1 MDDKSLIKFYSR
13 LTTRQQQVLQLTS
26 EGLTN
31 KQIAQRLY
39 IAPSVVAGHLTTIY
53 SELGS
58 LDAFAHSQP
67 NRYTLMLTFPPFFAQ
82 YPELRDTGL
91 SDKTRRDNM

>member
-1 MDDKSLIKFYSR
+1 MDDKHLIKFYAS
-13 LTTRQQQVLQLTS
+13 LTTRQQQVLQLAS

-53 SELGS
+53 GELGT
-58 LDAFAHSQP
+58 LEVFAHTQS
-67 NRYTLMLTFPPFFAQ
+67 NRYTLMLTFPPFFAR
-82 YPELRDTGL
+82 YPELRDETL
-91 SDKTRRDNM
+91 LADTVR

>member
-1 MDDKSLIKFYSR
+1 MDDKHLIKFYAR
-13 LTTRQQQVLQLTS
+13 LTTRQQQVLQLAG

-53 SELGS
+53 GELGT
-58 LDAFAHSQP
+58 LEPFAHRHP
-67 NRYTLMLTFPPFFAQ
+67 NRYTLMLTFAPFFAR
-82 YPELRDTGL
+82 YPYLRNEMLDAGVA
-91 SDKTRRDNM
+91 K

>member
-1 MDDKSLIKFYSR
+1 MDDKHLFKFYAS

-31 KQIAQRLY
+31 KEIAQRLY

-53 SELGS
+53 GELGT
-58 LDAFAHSQP
+58 LEPFAHAHP
-67 NRYTLMLTFPPFFAQ
+67 NRYTLMLTFAPFFARH
-82 YPELRDTGL
+82 PELRDGMLLAGTVG
-91 SDKTRRDNM
+91 

>member
-1 MDDKSLIKFYSR
+1 MDDKHLFKFYAS

-31 KQIAQRLY
+31 KEIAQRLY

-53 SELGS
+53 GELGT
-58 LDAFAHSQP
+58 LEPFAHTHP
-67 NRYTLMLTFPPFFAQ
+67 NRYTLMLTFAPFFAR
-82 YPELRDTGL
+82 YSELRDEALFAGTVG
-91 SDKTRRDNM
+91 

>member
-1 MDDKSLIKFYSR
+1 MDDKHLIKFYAR

-53 SELGS
+53 GELGT
-58 LDAFAHSQP
+58 LDPFAHTQP
-67 NRYTLMLTFPPFFAQ
+67 NRYTLMLTFPSFFAR
-82 YPELRDTGL
+82 YPELRDDALGANTVG
-91 SDKTRRDNM
+91 

>member
-1 MDDKSLIKFYSR
+1 MDDKHLIKFYAS
-13 LTTRQQQVLQLTS
+13 LTARQQQVLQLVS

-53 SELGS
+53 GELGT
-58 LDAFAHSQP
+58 LAPFAHMHP
-67 NRYTLMLTFPPFFAQ
+67 NRYTLMLTFAPFFMQ
-82 YPELRDTGL
+82 YPEMRDGMLLADTAGP
-91 SDKTRRDNM
+91 